1 MHRAVEVAAWWRWSK
16 KFWRAELAA
25 RAQLYRLKA
34 GAFARVVSVMTHV
47 AADGYGFVIALTAN
61 ECAICATSSDG

>member
-1 MHRAVEVAAWWRWSK
+1 VAMVEKILAGGTG
-16 KFWRAELAA
+16 AA

-47 AADGYGFVIALTAN
+47 AADG
-61 ECAICATSSDG
+61 